1 MTARFLPLSL
11 LLLLSQ
17 AVPAHADL
25 KITTRIGNC
34 TSTSTRYN
42 QGSNHQRI
50 YTLDAATRAYTVTRV
65 EQPKGA
71 SLQRAS
77 DIQSERRVSEPG
89 SCSGGGEKRIKTDGW
104 YIDLP
109 VARTAYSAVAFA
121 KCNDVTDHIEFH
133 QTGPRE
139 NGFAL
144 LETRTASDSRGV
156 TFRTEVTELDE
167 APLDPKTFASP
178 VGFHLVLAL
187 PNHRPYT
194 FLDTLR
200 ADWASLEC
208 LNDVRYGLRMLRKSP
223 GFTAVA
229 VVTLAL
235 GIEIQRRDRK
245 TGEPANWVAY
255 RDVADWRAQNRSFES
270 IGAHRFALLNLTA
283 AGQPDALY
291 GGSVSADLLPLLGV
305 PPVAGRFFLPAEDQP
320 GHDQEIILSYDLWQ
334 RRFAGDPSIVGRTIR
349 LTGVHTQDYT
359 VVGVMPRGFNFP
371 LNVPSAVTLPTHQ
384 MAYWIPFGVDP
395 LRQTRDGMR
404 CLVVG
409 RLKPGVSVAQA
420 QEDLD
425 AAASRIER
433 ESPQTNTG
441 VGVRVLPFAHYV
453 MGRARP
459 AMLIMFGAVGL
470 LVLIACA
477 NIANLLLARAMG
489 RRRETGIRLALGAD
503 RRRLLRQWIT
513 ESLLLA
519 AVGGG
524 AGLLLAASSLR
535 FLIHLAPQDVP
546 RLAETRLDGAVLA
559 FSVGLWLLAGLL
571 FGVFPAWLAAGTDL
585 QEALAEG
592 GARSGV
598 PTGPGP
604 GRSRARDLLIV
615 GEVAVSVLLT
625 IAAVAIPRSP
635 VKHRLLSQVA
645 RRPAKPAR
653 RGIGRSGQR
662 RAAFRQH
669 HGSLRDCGRPSFGN
683 GGNPQAIG

>member
-25 KITTRIGNC
+25 KITTRIGTC
-34 TSTSTRYN
+34 SSTSTRYN

-167 APLDPKTFASP
+167 SPLDPKTFASP

-270 IGAHRFALLNLTA
+270 IGAHRFALLNLTGRPA
-283 AGQPDALY
+283 RCALRRERF
-291 GGSVSADLLPLLGV
+291 GG
-305 PPVAGRFFLPAEDQP
+305 PVA
-320 GHDQEIILSYDLWQ
+320 
-334 RRFAGDPSIVGRTIR
+334 
-349 LTGVHTQDYT
+349 
-359 VVGVMPRGFNFP
+359 
-371 LNVPSAVTLPTHQ
+371 
-384 MAYWIPFGVDP
+384 
-395 LRQTRDGMR
+395 
-404 CLVVG
+404 
-409 RLKPGVSVAQA
+409 
-420 QEDLD
+420 
-425 AAASRIER
+425 
-433 ESPQTNTG
+433 
-441 VGVRVLPFAHYV
+441 
-453 MGRARP
+453 
-459 AMLIMFGAVGL
+459 
-470 LVLIACA
+470 
-477 NIANLLLARAMG
+477 
-489 RRRETGIRLALGAD
+489 
-503 RRRLLRQWIT
+503 
-513 ESLLLA
+513 
-519 AVGGG
+519 
-524 AGLLLAASSLR
+524 
-535 FLIHLAPQDVP
+535 
-546 RLAETRLDGAVLA
+546 
-559 FSVGLWLLAGLL
+559 
-571 FGVFPAWLAAGTDL
+571 
-585 QEALAEG
+585 
-592 GARSGV
+592 
-598 PTGPGP
+598 
-604 GRSRARDLLIV
+604 
-615 GEVAVSVLLT
+615 
-625 IAAVAIPRSP
+625 
-635 VKHRLLSQVA
+635 
-645 RRPAKPAR
+645 PAR
-653 RGIGRSGQR
+653 R
-662 RAAFRQH
+662 AAARGALLSARG
-669 HGSLRDCGRPSFGN
+669 GSARPRPGDH
-683 GGNPQAIG
+683 PQL